1 MTTTMMPAVD
11 RVAASEAAVRAR
23 RARAGLKHALATGG
37 YGHLEAI
44 DAARDDSSD
53 EGLVAATLK
62 VSEFLMTLPF
72 VGCVKRDRMMEELRI
87 SQCKRLGGLGSRQAR
102 DLRQAVSAWLAGHPV
117 PGPDQSTAAAEEEV

>member
-1 MTTTMMPAVD
+1 MTTTTMPVVD

-23 RARAGLKHALATGG
+23 RARAGLKYALVTGG

-53 EGLVAATLK
+53 DGLTAATLK

-87 SQCKRLGGLGSRQAR
+87 SQRKRLGGLGSRQAR
-102 DLRQAVSAWLAGHPV
+102 DLRQAVSAWLVAHPV
-117 PGPDQSTAAAEEEV
+117 QGPDQSTAAAEEEV